1 MEQVNRTK
9 IEWVRNPDGSQG
21 YTWNPVVG
29 CERGCSYCYA
39 RRFAERGL
47 GEYGDWPKGQRFT
60 PRLLVSRLPEP
71 LRIKKPSRIFV
82 CSMGELFGAWVPQDW
97 QERVLGIIG
106 QASWHTFMLLTKYP
120 ENLARWS
127 PFPDNCWVGATA
139 TDQESWERGMVAL
152 RDVNATVRY
161 ISAEPLLGRI
171 VPDGR
176 DRLDWLIIGAQTG
189 PHAMEPECYWLDT
202 LFGWAYCSDIPLF
215 LKDNLRHPNL
225 HGERIQ
231 EWPKGER

>member
-1 MEQVNRTK
+1 MNKTK
-9 IEWVRNPDGSQG
+9 IEWAD

-71 LRIKKPSRIFV
+71 LRIKEPSRIFV

-139 TDQESWERGMVAL
+139 TDDDMAWRAL
-152 RDVNATVRY
+152 EALADVNASVRY
-161 ISAEPLLGRI
+161 LSGEPLLGRI
-171 VPDGR
+171 ADQTIPFW
-176 DRLDWLIIGAQTG
+176 LDWLIVGAQTG
-189 PHAMEPECYWLDT
+189 PGAKSPEHNWVRELIERTRFTDT
-202 LFGWAYCSDIPLF
+202 ALF
-215 LKDNLRHPNL
+215 LKGNLRWP
-225 HGERIQ
+225 ERIQ